1 MTVGQRAGV
10 DTGILPKADGYTA
23 AMGCFYASRDSALPL
38 LPHSRPLQSLGIAE
52 MPAFSCPQ
60 EQFRLM

>member
-10 DTGILPKADGYTA
+10 DTGILPDADGYTA
-23 AMGCFYASRDSALPL
+23 AVGCFYVSRASALPL
-38 LPHSRPLQSLGIAE
+38 LLRSRPLQSLGIAE

-60 EQFRLM
+60 EQFWLM

>member
-10 DTGILPKADGYTA
+10 DTGILPEADGCTA
-23 AMGCFYASRDSALPL
+23 AVGCFHVSGDSALPL
-38 LPHSRPLQSLGIAE
+38 VLRSRPLQSLGIAE

-60 EQFRLM
+60 EQFWLM